1 MGLMDA
7 RIKAADGF
15 LFHLVRRHRPALAA
29 RVARSGR
36 LDTIII
42 GLGGQGTKH
51 AGLMHD
57 FGTSIVAG
65 VAPGAAGT
73 RVHEVIPV
81 YDTVKDCL
89 ADFPDVVAASVW
101 RHYSTAA
108 EAAIEAIE
116 AGIPLVVLISEGL
129 PQRDVRDVIVAARA
143 RNTVLIGGNTPGLIF
158 PPERI
163 KIGMLPDVFYP
174 EEPEPGRFGP
184 RGVTII
190 SRSGAILYHMS
201 DAMASVGIAQNAVI
215 GVGGDAAIGSTFR
228 DLVPLAMEYPNTDLV
243 IVAGEIGGCQE
254 ELLAQDIRENPGRYP
269 KPVVALVSGARAPE
283 GKTMGHAGAIV
294 TPGLETG
301 TYLSKKKALEAAGVP
316 VVNSQFDLI
325 DAVRDKLK
333 GRTYFD
339 PERYYAKMRTIWDA
353 PPPKPSW
360 TTLITKVEPNNLV
373 VRGYRVQ
380 DLIAHASLVEAAH
393 LVAAGEMPEA
403 KVRDSMDRLAL
414 EAAKAPLP
422 AVVRHADEGLSKTF
436 QKFLLMDDTL
446 ADFAPLGRAAQAE
459 KTVFTLGRCAAYLAA
474 VRGHGAALAGLDD
487 GAPLAHAFYAAVS
500 GKTRYDAKRGRML
513 EAIIVASVDHG
524 ATPPS
529 AQATLIAASVR
540 ASYEAAVA
548 QGVGA
553 ITDVHG
559 GAGEKAAEFF
569 LQCAAEAKSGG
580 LELAEAAR
588 HVIRRYIKEGRRI
601 EGLGHR
607 LHTRDPRRDILW
619 GMAVESGLAGPCVAA
634 SRIVSDLLLEVR
646 GLSLPINVDGVIG
659 AIVADMGLA
668 PELAKALFIFGR
680 TMGLSAHY
688 FEEIATQPPMRN
700 IVFSE
705 AVYRGVP
712 ERPYPAWP
720 AGGVKP
726 SRDGRAPSR

>member
-1 MGLMDA
+1 MDA
-7 RIKAADGF
+7 RIKATDGF
-15 LFHLVRRHRPALAA
+15 LFFLVRKLRPALAE
-29 RVARSGR
+29 RVAKSGR
-36 LDTIII
+36 LDTIIL

-65 VAPGAAGT
+65 IAPGGAGR

-81 YDTVKDCL
+81 YDTVRDCL

-116 AGIPLVVLISEGL
+116 AGLPLVVLISEGL
-129 PQRDVRDVIVAARA
+129 PLRDVRDVIVAARA
-143 RNTVLIGGNTPGLIF
+143 HNTVLIGGNTPGLIF

-174 EEPEPGRFGP
+174 EEPAPGRFGP

-215 GVGGDAAIGSTFR
+215 GVGGDGAIGSTFR
-228 DLVPLAMEYPNTDLV
+228 DLVPLAMAYPNTDLV

-254 ELLAQDIRENPGRYP
+254 ELLAQDIRDNPGRYP
-269 KPVVALVSGARAPE
+269 KPVVALISGARAPE

-301 TYLSKKKALEAAGVP
+301 TFLAKKNALEAAGVP

-325 DAVRDKLK
+325 DAVREKLK
-333 GRTYFD
+333 GRTYFE
-339 PERYYAKMRTIWDA
+339 PERYYARMRTIWDA

-360 TTLITKVEPNNLV
+360 TTLVTKVEPNNV
-373 VRGYRVQ
+373 IVRGYRVQ
-380 DLIAHASLVEAAH
+380 DLIDRASLVETAH
-393 LVAAGEMPEA
+393 IVTMGELPDA
-403 KVRDSMDRLAL
+403 RLRASLDRLGL
-414 EAAKAPLP
+414 DAARRPLP
-422 AVVRHADEGLSKTF
+422 PVVRGPAEDLSKTF
-436 QKFLLMDDTL
+436 QKYLLMDESL
-446 ADFAPLGRAAQAE
+446 AAFAPSGRTAPAE
-459 KTVFTLGRCAAYLAA
+459 RAVFSLGRCAAYLAA
-474 VRGHGAALAGLDD
+474 AEGHGAALAAVDAA
-487 GAPLAHAFYAAVS
+487 APLAQAVFAAVA
-500 GKTRYDAKRGRML
+500 GPGPVDPKRARLL

-524 ATPPS
+524 VTPPS
-529 AQATLIAASVR
+529 AQATLIASSVR
-540 ASYEAAVA
+540 ASYESAVA

-569 LQCAAEAKSGG
+569 LQCAGQ
-580 LELAEAAR
+580 AAR
-588 HVIRRYIKEGRRI
+588 EGLSLEDATRAVIRRYVREGRRV

-607 LHTRDPRRDILW
+607 VHTRDPRRDVLW
-619 GMAVESGLAGPCVAA
+619 ALAEANGQAGPCVAV
-634 SRIVSDLLLEVR
+634 SRIAEDMLREVR

-659 AIVADMGLA
+659 AIIADMGLD
-668 PELAKALFIFGR
+668 PKLAKALFIIGR

-688 FEEIATQPPMRN
+688 FEEVTTQPPMRP

-712 ERPYPAWP
+712 ERPYP
-720 AGGVKP
+720 G
-726 SRDGRAPSR
+726 